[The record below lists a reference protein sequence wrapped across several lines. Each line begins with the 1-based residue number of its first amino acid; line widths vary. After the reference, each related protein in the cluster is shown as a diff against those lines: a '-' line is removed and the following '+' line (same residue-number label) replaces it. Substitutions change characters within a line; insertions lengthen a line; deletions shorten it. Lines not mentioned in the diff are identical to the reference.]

1 MWRNKKRP
9 HRLSARMVNDMPRP
23 SIISNTLRR
32 PPVRSALLLVAA
44 FLLLMAFFPSAA
56 VASADRKVLLLHSY
70 HQGYEWGDS
79 VHAGIVDELNA
90 SGRDDIALYVE
101 YLDTTRNP
109 GKRHAET
116 MRELLRLRYTEKG
129 TVFDVIVC
137 TDDNALRFLLEE
149 GPELFGDVPT
159 VFCGINDF
167 TPEHIGGRTN
177 ITGVNESI
185 SLRETLKIAMK
196 LRPSA
201 KHIAVV
207 SDSTMTGRRNLE
219 LLRSVE
225 PRFAG
230 EVEFRHF
237 NELEPEEL
245 TLRLKE
251 LTADDIVLYLSYL
264 LTPERRVFS
273 VKESVRFVTGATAAP
288 VFGCWDFLLTH
299 GVIGGKVVHGYSQ
312 GQEAAALALKI
323 LGGAKADDLPVIL
336 ESPNRYVFNASQL
349 ERFGISESLLPT
361 RSLLI
366 NRKLPPLPEEWKG
379 LAESSFFGYE
389 LFMAHSAPMLL
400 VDPETGVVLDGNQAA
415 HSFYGYGSMR
425 GMRLDQIDAEMTPE
439 ELRAQIRRAGTMHS
453 NHFITR
459 NRTADGSFKDVEVY
473 TYPVSIDGRTVF
485 FSIIIDITD
494 RMLAEEEVHRRNH
507 IIAAG
512 LAVALLLQSA
522 ALFLLARSGKRFRA
536 FFEQHSVGFA
546 ILEQRSGRVKVNEH
560 LCELFGYSREELE
573 KLSWRDLIHPDAVD
587 QATAY
592 LADKAAE
599 TADEHSFETKC
610 VRKDGSPVD
619 VSVSTKLL
627 NISGGA
633 ISRAFI
639 VRDIS
644 ERIRSTTL
652 LASKAREL
660 ERHQEAIITSMAVLA
675 EFRDGGTGE
684 HIERTKSYVRLL
696 LERSEAG
703 EHYPAEQF
711 DLIARSAVLH
721 DIGKV
726 GIPDR
731 ILLKPGPLTPEE
743 FDTVRT
749 HPIIGTYAI
758 GKAEKTIGEAPFL
771 KYAREI
777 IQYHHEK
784 WDGSGYPYGL
794 KGEDIPYA
802 GRIMAIADVYDALV
816 SERPYKKA
824 FPHEKA
830 MEIIVSESGRHFDPA
845 LVEVLLGCEEEFRAI
860 SEGKGG
866 LS

>member
-1 MWRNKKRP
+1 
-9 HRLSARMVNDMPRP
+9 MVNDMPRP
-23 SIISNTLRR
+23 SIISSTLLCRSVRR
-32 PPVRSALLLVAA
+32 TLPLIAT
-44 FLLLMAFFPSAA
+44 FLLFAALFPPSVSSAA
-56 VASADRKVLLLHSY
+56 AERNILLLHSY
-70 HQGYEWGDS
+70 HQGYEWSDS
-79 VHAGIVDELNA
+79 VHAGIVDELDA

-109 GKRHAET
+109 GKRHADT
-116 MRELLRLRYTEKG
+116 MRELLRQRYTEKG
-129 TVFDVIVC
+129 IVFDVVLC
-137 TDDNALRFLLEE
+137 TDDNAFRFFLDE
-149 GPELFGDVPT
+149 GAALFGDVPT

-167 TPEHIGGRTN
+167 TSEQIAGRSN

-185 SLRETLKIAMK
+185 SLRETLEIAMK

-201 KHIAVV
+201 KHVAVV

-225 PRFAG
+225 SRFSG
-230 EVEFRHF
+230 QVEFLHF

-245 TLRLKE
+245 SNRLKP

-264 LTPERRVFS
+264 LTPERRFFS
-273 VKESVRFVTGATAAP
+273 VKESVRFVTAATAAP
-288 VFGCWDFLLTH
+288 VFGCWDFLLAH
-299 GVIGGKVVHGYSQ
+299 GIVGGKVAHGYSQ

-323 LGGAKADDLPVIL
+323 LGGAKADDLPIL
-336 ESPNRYVFNASQL
+336 IESPNRYVFNASQL
-349 ERFGISESLLPT
+349 ERFCISESLLPP
-361 RSLLI
+361 RSLLV

-379 LAESSFFGYE
+379 IAESSFFGYE

-400 VDPETGVVLDGNQAA
+400 VDPVTGIVLDGNPAA
-415 HSFYGYGSMR
+415 HSFYGYGALR
-425 GMRLDQIDAEMTPE
+425 GMHLQRIEAAMSPE
-439 ELRAQIRRAGTMHS
+439 ELRTQLRRAGTMHS
-453 NHFITR
+453 NHFSTR
-459 NRTADGSFKDVEVY
+459 NRTADGTLRDVEVY
-473 TYPVSIDGRTVF
+473 TYPVSIEGRDIF
-485 FSIIIDITD
+485 FSMIIDTTD
-494 RMLAEEEVHRRNH
+494 RIRAEEEVHRRNH

-512 LAVALLLQSA
+512 LAVALLLQSGA
-522 ALFLLARSGKRFRA
+522 FYLLARSEKRFRA

-546 ILEQRSGRVKVNEH
+546 ILEQPSGRVKVNEH

-573 KLSWRDLIHPDAVD
+573 KISWRNLIHPDAADEV
-587 QATAY
+587 TTY
-592 LADKAAE
+592 LKNKADEK
-599 TADEHSFETKC
+599 TDEHSFETKC
-610 VRKDGSPVD
+610 VRKDGAPVD
-619 VSVSTKLL
+619 VAVSTKLL
-627 NISGGA
+627 NISGGS

-639 VRDIS
+639 IRDIS

-696 LERSEAG
+696 LERSEAR
-703 EHYPAEQF
+703 EHYPVEQF

-777 IQYHHEK
+777 IQFHHEK

-802 GRIMAIADVYDALV
+802 GRIMAVADVYDALV

-824 FPHEKA
+824 FPHGKA
-830 MEIIVSESGRHFDPA
+830 MEIIVSESGRHFDPG
-845 LVEVLLGCEEEFRAI
+845 LVEVLLGCEKEFRAI
-860 SEGKGG
+860 LEGKGG
-866 LS
+866 CS

>member
-1 MWRNKKRP
+1 
-9 HRLSARMVNDMPRP
+9 MVNDMPRP
-23 SIISNTLRR
+23 SIISSTLLCRSVRR
-32 PPVRSALLLVAA
+32 TLPLIAT
-44 FLLLMAFFPSAA
+44 FLLFAALFPPSVSSAA
-56 VASADRKVLLLHSY
+56 AESNILLLHSY
-70 HQGYEWGDS
+70 HQGYEWSDS
-79 VHAGIVDELNA
+79 VHAGIVDELDA

-109 GKRHAET
+109 GKRHSDT
-116 MRELLRLRYTEKG
+116 MRELLRQRYTEKG
-129 TVFDVIVC
+129 IVFDVVLC
-137 TDDNALRFLLEE
+137 TDDNAFRFFLDE
-149 GPELFGDVPT
+149 GAALFGDVPT

-167 TPEHIGGRTN
+167 TSEQIAGRSN

-185 SLRETLKIAMK
+185 SLRETLEIAMK

-201 KHIAVV
+201 KHVAVV

-225 PRFAG
+225 SRFSG
-230 EVEFRHF
+230 RVEFLHF

-245 TLRLKE
+245 SDRLKQ

-273 VKESVRFVTGATAAP
+273 VKESVRFVTAATAAP
-288 VFGCWDFLLTH
+288 VFGCWDFLLAH
-299 GVIGGKVVHGYSQ
+299 GIVGGKVAHGYSQ

-323 LGGAKADDLPVIL
+323 LGGAKADDLPIL
-336 ESPNRYVFNASQL
+336 IESPNRYVFNASQL
-349 ERFGISESLLPT
+349 ERFCISESLLPP
-361 RSLLI
+361 RSLLV

-379 LAESSFFGYE
+379 IAESNFFGYE

-400 VDPETGVVLDGNQAA
+400 VDPVTGIVLDGNPAA
-415 HSFYGYGSMR
+415 HSFYGYGALR
-425 GMRLDQIDAEMTPE
+425 GMHLQRIEAAMSPE
-439 ELRAQIRRAGTMHS
+439 ELRTQLRRAGTMHS
-453 NHFITR
+453 NHFSTR
-459 NRTADGSFKDVEVY
+459 NRTADGTLRDVEVY
-473 TYPVSIDGRTVF
+473 TYPVSIEGRDIF
-485 FSIIIDITD
+485 FSMIIDTTD
-494 RMLAEEEVHRRNH
+494 RIRAEEEVHRRNR

-512 LAVALLLQSA
+512 LVVALLLQSG
-522 ALFLLARSGKRFRA
+522 ALYLLTRSEKRFRA

-573 KLSWRDLIHPDAVD
+573 KLSWRDLVHPDAADEV
-587 QATAY
+587 ATY
-592 LADKAAE
+592 LKNKADEKV
-599 TADEHSFETKC
+599 DEHSFETKC
-610 VRKDGSPVD
+610 VRKDGAPVD

-627 NISGGA
+627 NISGGS

-639 VRDIS
+639 IRDIS
-644 ERIRSTTL
+644 ERIRSTNL

-696 LERSEAG
+696 LERSEAR
-703 EHYPAEQF
+703 EHYPVEQF

-777 IQYHHEK
+777 IQFHHEK

-802 GRIMAIADVYDALV
+802 GRIMAVADVYDALV

-824 FPHEKA
+824 FPHGKA
-830 MEIIVSESGRHFDPA
+830 MEIIVSESGRHFDPG
-845 LVEVLLGCEEEFRAI
+845 LVEVLLGCEKEFRAI
-860 SEGKGG
+860 LEGKGG
-866 LS
+866 CS